1 MIKIKIQ
8 DPSKLEKWKTSGISY
23 KKSLAVQ
30 GFCYIARKKK
40 KSLLQQLETMEVEYE
55 VCEKSRKSIAKQGGN
70 LGKQS
75 GFSGRVIRST
85 NSF

>member
-8 DPSKLEKWKTSGISY
+8 DPGKLEKWKTSGIGY
-23 KKSLAVQ
+23 KRSLAVQ
-30 GFCYIARKKK
+30 GFCYITRKKK
-40 KSLLQQLETMEVEYE
+40 KSLLQQLDKIDIEYE
-55 VCEKSRKSIAKQGGN
+55 VYEKSRKSIAKQGGN